1 MNDVTYTY
9 HIILAEAKFSSNMQ
23 RTANVALSKHVKIE
37 NIINTRN
44 NFCR

>member
-23 RTANVALSKHVKIE
+23 RIQNMQK
-37 NIINTRN
+37 
-44 NFCR
+44 